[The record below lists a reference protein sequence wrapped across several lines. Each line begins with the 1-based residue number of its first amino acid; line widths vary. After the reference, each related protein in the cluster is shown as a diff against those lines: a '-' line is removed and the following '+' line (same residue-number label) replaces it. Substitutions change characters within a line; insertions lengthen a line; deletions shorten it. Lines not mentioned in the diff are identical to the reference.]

1 MRTLGE
7 DFRQYRVPG
16 EDGDEVQGAFIFPGI
31 LSGPPLR
38 VIASA
43 SRRWDHVS
51 VSPRKKR
58 CPTWEEMCWVKNKF
72 FEPDEVVM
80 QLHPAEKDWISIHPY
95 VLHLWRPVNLEI
107 PLPPKIMV

>member
-31 LSGPPLR
+31 LSGPSLL

-51 VSPRKKR
+51 VSPCSSSLAAGESRNSPAAENNGVGPQLTQAPVSVR
-58 CPTWEEMCWVKNKF
+58 
-72 FEPDEVVM
+72 EPPRE
-80 QLHPAEKDWISIHPY
+80 
-95 VLHLWRPVNLEI
+95 
-107 PLPPKIMV
+107 